1 VVAKVRHRLS
11 VSKRGMQHSDME
23 RFSPK
28 KLNNVEVKE
37 HYHVEVLNRLNLD
50 GHVDGLGKI
59 SEKI

>member
-1 VVAKVRHRLS
+1 
-11 VSKRGMQHSDME
+11 ME